1 MDIGHKELKTLVKR
15 CYDVKRPLFIWGA
28 VGIGKSQMAR
38 EVFKEIAKDKGREF
52 TEWVN
57 ADAEKKNDI
66 EQNPNKYLVFVDD
79 RVALKDSTDNKGVP
93 KIFNGEHYLKWVK
106 SMIMNVSAKK
116 DSMVIWFKDELNLA
130 PPMVQAAEYQIILD
144 RALDDLAFAPNT
156 FVFAAGNRQEDL
168 ANVFELSDP
177 LKNRLTHCTL
187 TCPTVEQWTDWA
199 LKANMDSRIVGFN
212 EFKREFLFKRDLK
225 SKDNAF
231 PTPRSWEICSDMIS
245 GINDEKLLEIF
256 ISSSVGDAVA
266 QEFIA
271 WWRLN
276 ANVDID
282 AILKEPEKIN
292 EIDQLDLKYVAV
304 VGIVDKYKGDKD
316 VVINKALSVCLNL
329 ENNPELGTLLL
340 RMLKEVNN
348 KFFMVNALKFPDYSK
363 LIKGYNKYLKD

>member
-1 MDIGHKELKTLVKR
+1 MEIGHTELKTLVKR
-15 CYDVKRPLFIWGA
+15 CYEVKRPLFIWGA

-38 EVFKEIAKDKGREF
+38 EVFKDIAKTKDRKF
-52 TEWVN
+52 VEWVE
-57 ADAEKKNDI
+57 ADEETKKHI
-66 EQNPNKYLVFVDD
+66 EENPKDYLVFVDD

-144 RALDDLAFAPNT
+144 RALDDLSFAPNT

-187 TCPTVEQWTDWA
+187 AIPTVDIWANWA
-199 LKANMDSRIVGFN
+199 LKKQIDTRLIGFL
-212 EFKREFLFKRDLK
+212 KFKRDFLYKRDIK

-231 PTPRSWEICSDMIS
+231 PTPRSIEICSDMIA
-245 GINDEKLLEIF
+245 GVTDEKLLEIF
-256 ISSSVGDAVA
+256 VSSAVGDAVA
-266 QEFIA
+266 QEFVA
-271 WWRLN
+271 WWRLK

-282 AILKEPEKIN
+282 EILKEPSKIN
-292 EIDQLDLKYVAV
+292 DIKTLDLKYVAV
-304 VGIVDKYKGDKD
+304 VGIVDKYKFDNANF
-316 VVINKALSVCLNL
+316 NKTLLVCVEL

-340 RMLKEVNN
+340 RMIKEVN
-348 KFFMVNALKFPDYSK
+348 KHYFTVNALKFPEYPK
-363 LIKGYNKYLKD
+363 LLKGYNKYLKD